1 MSTHQGHPGVLYR
14 HRTGLGSAAVAL
26 GALVAIAVTILFLAL
41 ISAHHTVR
49 ANSTMHTQPPSTNAA
64 PIQNRGTA
72 GCHPVLDPRTGQI
85 HGGCAP
91 Q

>member
-1 MSTHQGHPGVLYR
+1 MSTHQGHPGALHR

-41 ISAHHTVR
+41 TSAHHTLP
-49 ANSTMHTQPPSTNAA
+49 ANSTMHTEPPSTNAA
-64 PIQNRGTA
+64 PNQNRGTA
-72 GCHPVLDPRTGQI
+72 QCHPVLDPSTGQM